1 MTKDNEAFFG
11 MVLKVKNF
19 GFKNAAALTAVPA
32 VASLF
37 TQLGSFITKLITA
50 DVGSQ
55 ADLSGFALSKQKKRE
70 ALEKL
75 GNKVSKALAS
85 YAVINDD
92 LVLQKKADTPSSD
105 WYKYSEETLITQATI
120 MHQLASPL
128 AASLADYGV
137 TAAEVTALEAAIP
150 AFINVVSDPTLAI
163 DQRKQDNATVETVI
177 GDIRQFLTNKLDVVM
192 GSFEVDHA
200 ALYNLYKSARAIDVN
215 GSVLSPTA
223 VVDVPANT
231 ITTIYTASAYTA
243 DTLYTIENKGSK
255 AVSFSLSTTTNAM
268 GSTEIALP
276 AGETRSRLA
285 ENLASAGTFLVVNNT
300 NAEAITVRLWVE

>member
-19 GFKNAAALTAVPA
+19 GTKNSLALAIVPA

-37 TQLGSFITKLITA
+37 TQLGSFITKLIKA

-70 ALEKL
+70 TLEKL
-75 GNKVSKALAS
+75 GNKISKALAS

-120 MHQLASPL
+120 MQQLAAPL
-128 AASLADYGV
+128 AASLADYGA

-150 AFINVVSDPTLAI
+150 AFISVVSDPTLAI

-177 GDIRQFLTNKLDVVM
+177 GEIRQFLTSKLDVVM

-200 ALYNLYKSARAIDVN
+200 DLHNLYKSARAIDIN
-215 GSVLSPTA
+215 GSNLSPTV

-231 ITTIYTASAYTA
+231 ITTIYTATAYTA

-255 AVSFSLSTTTNAM
+255 AVSFSLSTVTDAL
-268 GSTEIALP
+268 GSTEIPLL

-285 ENLASAGTFLVVNNT
+285 ENLASDGVFLVVNNT
-300 NAEAITVRLWVE
+300 NDEAVTVRLWVE